1 MQTTQ
6 TVETSSR
13 PRRVLAALG
22 FGALC
27 FGVGALGAL
36 TMRGRGRPGGL
47 WFRSLEK
54 SPLQPPDRVFAPVWT
69 VLYAAIAY
77 SGYKIWK
84 APASPERTRAL
95 ALWGAQLALNGA
107 WTPIFFGARRPVAAL
122 ADLLALDAAATAYAL
137 SAAKVDRPAAV
148 SVAPYLGWIG
158 FATYLNSHI
167 VASNPRARL
176 TP

>member
-6 TVETSSR
+6 AAGTPSR
-13 PRRVLAALG
+13 RTRVLAGLG

-27 FGVGALGAL
+27 LGVGALGAL

-47 WFRSLEK
+47 WFRSLKK

-95 ALWGAQLALNGA
+95 ALWGTQLALNAA

-122 ADLLALDAAATAYAL
+122 ADLIALDAAATAYAV
-137 SAAKVDRPAAV
+137 SAAKVDRSAAA

-167 VASNPRARL
+167 VTSNPRASL